1 MAVTKIEW
9 TGTPLAH
16 RLRLSRAVR
25 LDGNVML
32 DAGEH
37 AAGEI
42 LPGFTFNPWLGCQ
55 RVSEACRR
63 CYAEVW
69 SKRVGYTDTGH
80 RRLAIWGPPS
90 TTPRVRTSRENWRR
104 PRRWNQLA
112 VELGVRFK
120 VFCAS
125 LADVGEDHPQVGPWR
140 KELFDLID
148 ATPDLDWLLLTKRP
162 EHLSTT
168 WPWPT
173 QSAPRNI
180 WVGATMED
188 QACADRRAGPLLTI
202 PAAVHFASV
211 EPMLGAVDLGFALP
225 SPKVL
230 AKINADA
237 RRLGRGHY
245 PLPSGAG
252 HLRWVILGGESG
264 GAHREL
270 SLGEADHLAAQSLM
284 HGAAVFVKQDSG
296 PHPGTRG
303 RLSDSMWALKQWPE
317 VSSG

>member
-16 RLRLSRAVR
+16 ALMLSRAVR
-25 LDGNVML
+25 LDGKVML
-32 DAGEH
+32 AAGEH

-55 RVSEACRR
+55 RISEACRQ

-90 TTPRVRTSRENWRR
+90 TTERVRTSKDNWRR
-104 PRRWNQLA
+104 PLRWNA
-112 VELGVRFK
+112 VARELGVRFK

-125 LADVGEDHPQVGPWR
+125 LADVGEEHPQVGPWR

-148 ATPDLDWLLLTKRP
+148 ATPHLDWLLLTKRP
-162 EHLSTT
+162 ANLAAS
-168 WPWPT
+168 WPWKE
-173 QSAPRNI
+173 APRNV
-180 WVGATMED
+180 WAGATMED
-188 QACADRRAGPLLTI
+188 QACADRRAGELVKI

-211 EPMLGAVDLGFALP
+211 EPMLGEVDLGFALP
-225 SPKVL
+225 SPDVRTEIH
-230 AKINADA
+230 AEA
-237 RRLGRGHY
+237 RRLKRGHY
-245 PLPSGAG
+245 PLPFRTARV
-252 HLRWVILGGESG
+252 RWVILGGESG
-264 GAHREL
+264 GGHREL
-270 SLGEADHLAAQSLM
+270 DLLAAEHLAAQALQ

-296 PHPGTRG
+296 PYPGTRG
-303 RLSDSMWALKQWPE
+303 RLSDSMWELKQWPE
-317 VSSG
+317 VRRG